1 MMNNE
6 AIANLCDVA
15 GEFMKEH
22 FDINEIELTDCLG
35 NKVRL
40 IHNSPSIAYYPQGY
54 QYYYPIAKGVSER
67 R

>member
-15 GEFMKEH
+15 GRFMEEH
-22 FDINEIELTDCLG
+22 FEVNEIEITDCLD
-35 NKVRL
+35 NKVKL
-40 IHNSPSIAYYPQGY
+40 IRNSPSIAYYPQGY
-54 QYYYPIAKGVSER
+54 YHCPIAKGVSER